1 MSRAR
6 RLRCTRGHHLRAIRI
21 ALAGSSLLLFVACT
35 ETDEPEQ
42 RSAPQPAEP
51 LSEPAQLC
59 RTTSHGQPCRTAD
72 EVESWLAD
80 PKLEILGAAEPPA
93 GIQGAIVL
101 TLRVPRLMPVVFRAK
116 WRAHSTTTARNSPR
130 RELGAYAIQKL
141 FLPPGEYVV
150 PPTAPHC
157 FPLEAYRAKVSRAA
171 KPTWSEAP
179 CVYGILSYWLEDV
192 ESLSDAAEAG
202 WFHGQ
207 YRHAFDPQLFAD
219 NPAYR
224 DSISRVNLLTY
235 IIGHADSHA
244 KNFVITTDS
253 AAPLVYSVD
262 NSLSLGLKKNS
273 KLDPKHDWSELRV
286 PALPRSAVDRLR
298 AATGQLDRLAVIAEL
313 EPREGSLVPVEPSR
327 AEPSAHGMD
336 WVGGR
341 LRVGL
346 SAAEIGDV
354 KVRAALLLQRI
365 ERGGVRL
372 FEGNQYSAR

>member
-1 MSRAR
+1 MPNDVRPI
-6 RLRCTRGHHLRAIRI
+6 L
-21 ALAGSSLLLFVACT
+21 LAFLLVCLAC
-35 ETDEPEQ
+35 ESDEVGNVERPT
-42 RSAPQPAEP
+42 P
-51 LSEPAQLC
+51 EPAAPISKPDQVC
-59 RTTSHGQPCRTAD
+59 RTTSRGRPCRTVE

-80 PKLEILGAAEPPA
+80 PGLEILGAAEPPA
-93 GIQGAIVL
+93 GIQGAMVL
-101 TLRVPRLMPVVFRAK
+101 TLRAPRLMPVVFRAK

-130 RELGAYAIQKL
+130 RELAAYAIQKL
-141 FLPPGEYVV
+141 FLSPGEYVV

-157 FPLEAYRAKVSRAA
+157 FPLEAYQAKVSRKA
-171 KPTWSEAP
+171 KATWSQAP

-192 ESLSDAAEAG
+192 QSLSDAAEAG

-219 NPAYR
+219 NAAYR

-235 IIGHADSHA
+235 VIRHADSHA

-262 NSLSLGLKKNS
+262 NSLSLGLKKNP

-286 PALPRSAVDRLR
+286 PALPKGAVDRLR
-298 AATGQLDRLAVIAEL
+298 GAEEKLDRLAVIAEL
-313 EPREGSLVPVEPSR
+313 EPKDGSLVPVE
-327 AEPSAHGMD
+327 AEKIEPTAMGLD
-336 WVGGR
+336 WVDGR

-354 KVRAALLLQRI
+354 RVKIALLLQRI
-365 ERGGVRL
+365 EQGGVRL
-372 FEGNQYSAR
+372 FDGTQYTAR